1 MGIPGEEE
9 MRGRRK
15 QHDWNYMGVD
25 KETHVEYGFCA
36 LCGKY
41 RYCLSGNGFTFISK
55 KFYMDRFI
63 QNKVEIR

>member
-1 MGIPGEEE
+1 
-9 MRGRRK
+9 
-15 QHDWNYMGVD
+15 MGVD